1 MRILKKK
8 SLSIIEVYAVFTT
21 CMIIGY
27 VSYLTLI
34 NNFIIKSSGY
44 S

>member
-8 SLSIIEVYAVFTT
+8 SLNIFEVYLVFTG

-27 VSYLTLI
+27 LSYLTII
-34 NNFIIKSSGY
+34 NKFIF
-44 S
+44 

>member
-8 SLSIIEVYAVFTT
+8 SLGIFEVYSLFIT

-27 VSYLTLI
+27 LSYLTLI
-34 NNFIIKSSGY
+34 NKFIF
-44 S
+44 

>member
-8 SLSIIEVYAVFTT
+8 TLTIVEVYVVFST

-27 VSYLTLI
+27 LSYLMLI
-34 NNFIIKSSGY
+34 NKFIF
-44 S
+44 

>member
-8 SLSIIEVYAVFTT
+8 SLSIIEVYLVFTT

-27 VSYLTLI
+27 LSYLTLI
-34 NNFIIKSSGY
+34 NKFIF
-44 S
+44 

>member
-8 SLSIIEVYAVFTT
+8 QLGIIEVYIVFAT

-27 VSYLTLI
+27 LSYLTII
-34 NNFIIKSSGY
+34 NKIIF
-44 S
+44 